1 MRCVNACLWV
11 FRVSTYAYWVDFAT
25 PRMETRA
32 REPSYCVEVLICG
45 NFFENLI
52 HERKADFFLIRFL
65 NLVFWCQLLRGSEV
79 NGVAEAIQIVC
90 FS

>member
-1 MRCVNACLWV
+1 MRCLSACLWV
-11 FRVSTYAYWVDFAT
+11 FRVGTYASWVDFAN

-52 HERKADFFLIRFL
+52 HERRADFFLIRFL